1 MASIYGLAWRYLF
14 ANRVRSLLSVAA
26 VMLGVAVT
34 ISGSMIAES
43 VREGIL
49 RSDELRVLMEGMIAM
64 LDPAMLFIG
73 LVVMLATGFLIFNT
87 FGMTITRRR
96 QQIGGLRAL
105 GLTRGQTM
113 RVILAEALLLGVVG
127 AALGVIFS
135 LVLGQLLIAFIKPF
149 AGQMVAFGDATPE
162 LPVVIFA
169 AVMGLL
175 ITLLSVLLPARRAA
189 RAAPLD
195 ALREPEAAGL
205 EPARRGQTV
214 LGALLMAGLLAYVI
228 LMPPGEWVAYPLDTP
243 LTALVIL
250 LWLAGVLLL
259 LPGVIGLAARLG
271 RRLLPGTTGR
281 LMTDNLRRARG
292 RVTLTVLTLAFALLV
307 IIALNGFMDFFLN
320 HSVGATLKA
329 AGQRDAFFVSR
340 IDIAGGW
347 GEIIARGLDSI
358 MLADDELQALVETV
372 EGSAN
377 YTLNY
382 FVVVPE
388 LSFFGTGYF
397 SYMIDPVLLRGVGE
411 AMFTFSEG
419 DWNTALP
426 VMEAGCGAL
435 VSPAVAARNNVGL
448 GDTLT
453 VTGRGGPLDCTI
465 AGLGTSVAGATI
477 ISDTQHDQL
486 TDMNPSLVL
495 ILPHLDTDPDEL
507 AARIQALSASF
518 PEIRLTWVS
527 DFAVALDDSGEIIN
541 VAFNAM
547 LVLASFAAAFGVVN
561 TMLMSVDE
569 RRREI
574 GLLRAVGAT
583 RAQMRRI
590 IIGEAVFMGA
600 VGGVV
605 GLAAGLG
612 AVLVIVLTYGLNSMG
627 LDADLLPIALAS
639 AQTALATGFA
649 GLIAAPVMAALA
661 AWLPAR
667 GILRE
672 TPIETLALT

>member
-73 LVVMLATGFLIFNT
+73 LVVMLAAGFLIFNT

-113 RVILAEALLLGVVG
+113 RVILAEALLLGVAG

-205 EPARRGQTV
+205 EPARRGQTA
-214 LGALLMAGLLAYVI
+214 LGAILMAGLLAYVI
-228 LMPPGEWVAYPLDTP
+228 LMPPGEWVAYPLDAP

-340 IDIAGGW
+340 IDITGGW
-347 GEIIARGLDSI
+347 GEIIARRLDSI
-358 MLADDELQALVETV
+358 MLADDELQALVEVV

-388 LSFFGTGYF
+388 LSFFGSGYF
-397 SYMIDPVLLRGVGE
+397 SYMINPVLLRGVGE

-453 VTGRGGPLDCTI
+453 ITGRGGPLDCTI

-495 ILPHLDTDPDEL
+495 ILPHLDTDPAEL
-507 AARIQALSASF
+507 AARIQALSANF

-583 RAQMRRI
+583 RAQMQRI

-612 AVLVIVLTYGLNSMG
+612 AVLVIVLTYGLNSIG

>member
-73 LVVMLATGFLIFNT
+73 LVVMLAAGFLIFNT

-113 RVILAEALLLGVVG
+113 RVILAEALLLGVAG

-205 EPARRGQTV
+205 EPARRGQTA
-214 LGALLMAGLLAYVI
+214 LGAILMAGLLAYVI
-228 LMPPGEWVAYPLDTP
+228 LMPPGEWVAYPLDAP

-250 LWLAGVLLL
+250 LWLAGVMLL

-340 IDIAGGW
+340 IDITGGW
-347 GEIIARGLDSI
+347 GEIIARRLDSI
-358 MLADDELQALVETV
+358 MLADDELQALVEVV

-388 LSFFGTGYF
+388 LSFFGSGYF

-453 VTGRGGPLDCTI
+453 ITGRGGPLDCTI

-495 ILPHLDTDPDEL
+495 ILPHLDTDPAEL
-507 AARIQALSASF
+507 AARIQALSANF

-612 AVLVIVLTYGLNSMG
+612 AVLVIVLTYGLNSIG

>member
-1 MASIYGLAWRYLF
+1 MSSIYGLAWRYLF

-73 LVVMLATGFLIFNT
+73 LVVMLAAGFLIFNT

-105 GLTRGQTM
+105 GMTRGQTM

-135 LVLGQLLIAFIKPF
+135 LVLGPLLIAFIKPF
-149 AGQMVAFGDATPE
+149 AGQMVAFGAATPA
-162 LPVVIFA
+162 LPVVLFA
-169 AVMGLL
+169 AVMGPL

-195 ALREPEAAGL
+195 ALREPESAGL
-205 EPARRGQTV
+205 EPARRGQTA
-214 LGALLMAGLLAYVI
+214 LGAALLAGLLAYVV
-228 LMPPGEWVAYPLDTP
+228 LMPPGEWVTYPLDTP
-243 LTALVIL
+243 LTALFVL
-250 LWLAGVLLL
+250 LWLVGIMLL

-292 RVTLTVLTLAFALLV
+292 RVMLTVLTLAFVLLV

-347 GEIIARGLDSI
+347 GEIIARRLDSI
-358 MLADDELQALVETV
+358 MLADDELQALVKVV

-388 LSFFGTGYF
+388 LSFFGSGYF
-397 SYMIDPVLLRGVGE
+397 SYMIDPALLRGMGD

-419 DWNTALP
+419 GWNSALP

-453 VTGRGGPLDCTI
+453 ITGRSGPLDCTI

-477 ISDTQHDQL
+477 ISDTAHDQL

-495 ILPHLDTDPDEL
+495 ILPHLDTDPAEL
-507 AARIQALSASF
+507 AARIQALSGDF

-527 DFAVALDDSGEIIN
+527 DFSVALDDSGEIIN

-612 AVLVIVLTYGLNSMG
+612 AVLVIVLTYGLNSIG
-627 LDADLLPIALAS
+627 LNADLLPIALAS
-639 AQTALATGFA
+639 AQAALATGFV

>member
-1 MASIYGLAWRYLF
+1 
-14 ANRVRSLLSVAA
+14 VRSLLSVAA

-73 LVVMLATGFLIFNT
+73 LVVMLAASFLIFNT

-113 RVILAEALLLGVVG
+113 RVILAEALLLGVAG

-205 EPARRGQTV
+205 EPARRGQTA
-214 LGALLMAGLLAYVI
+214 LGAILMAGLLAYVI
-228 LMPPGEWVAYPLDTP
+228 LMPPGEWVAYPLDAP

-250 LWLAGVLLL
+250 LWLAGVVLL

-340 IDIAGGW
+340 IDITGGW
-347 GEIIARGLDSI
+347 GEIIARRLDSI
-358 MLADDELQALVETV
+358 MLADDELQALVEV
-372 EGSAN
+372 IEGSAN

-388 LSFFGTGYF
+388 LSFFGSGYF
-397 SYMIDPVLLRGVGE
+397 SYMINPVLLRGVGE

-453 VTGRGGPLDCTI
+453 ITGRGGPLDCTI

-495 ILPHLDTDPDEL
+495 ILPHLDTDPAEL
-507 AARIQALSASF
+507 AARIQALSANF

-612 AVLVIVLTYGLNSMG
+612 AVLVIVLTYGLNSIG

>member
-73 LVVMLATGFLIFNT
+73 LVVMLAAGFLIFNT

>member
-1 MASIYGLAWRYLF
+1 MSSIYGLAWRYLF

-34 ISGSMIAES
+34 ISGSMIAGS

-73 LVVMLATGFLIFNT
+73 LVVMLAAGFLIFNT

-149 AGQMVAFGDATPE
+149 AGQMVAFGDAAPAP
-162 LPVVIFA
+162 PVVIFA

-205 EPARRGQTV
+205 EPARRGQTA
-214 LGALLMAGLLAYVI
+214 LGAILMAGLLAYVI
-228 LMPPGEWVAYPLDTP
+228 LMPPGEWVAYPLDAP

-250 LWLAGVLLL
+250 LWLAGVMLL

-358 MLADDELQALVETV
+358 MLADDELQALVKTV

-388 LSFFGTGYF
+388 LSFFGSGYF
-397 SYMIDPVLLRGVGE
+397 SYMINPVLLRGVGDV
-411 AMFTFSEG
+411 MFTFSEG

-453 VTGRGGPLDCTI
+453 ITGRGGPLDCTI

-477 ISDTQHDQL
+477 ISDTQRDQL

-495 ILPHLDTDPDEL
+495 ILPHLDTDPAEL
-507 AARIQALSASF
+507 AARIQALSANF

-612 AVLVIVLTYGLNSMG
+612 AVLIIVLTYGLNSIG

-639 AQTALATGFA
+639 AQAALATGFA

>member
-73 LVVMLATGFLIFNT
+73 LVVMLAAGFLIFNT

-113 RVILAEALLLGVVG
+113 RVILAEALLLGVAG

-205 EPARRGQTV
+205 EPARRGQTA
-214 LGALLMAGLLAYVI
+214 LGAILMAGLLAYVI
-228 LMPPGEWVAYPLDTP
+228 LMPPGEWVAYPLDAP

-340 IDIAGGW
+340 IDITGGW
-347 GEIIARGLDSI
+347 GEIIARRLDSI
-358 MLADDELQALVETV
+358 MLADDELQALVEVV

-388 LSFFGTGYF
+388 LSFFGSGYF
-397 SYMIDPVLLRGVGE
+397 SYMINPVLLRGVGE

-453 VTGRGGPLDCTI
+453 ITGRGGPLDCTI

-495 ILPHLDTDPDEL
+495 ILPHLDTDPAEL
-507 AARIQALSASF
+507 AARIQALSANF

-612 AVLVIVLTYGLNSMG
+612 AVLVIVLTYGLNSIG

>member
-1 MASIYGLAWRYLF
+1 MASIYGLTWRYLF

-73 LVVMLATGFLIFNT
+73 LVVMLAASFLIFNT

-113 RVILAEALLLGVVG
+113 RVILAEALLLGVAG

-205 EPARRGQTV
+205 EPARRGQTA
-214 LGALLMAGLLAYVI
+214 LGAILMAGLLAYVI
-228 LMPPGEWVAYPLDTP
+228 LMPPGEWVAYPLDAP

-250 LWLAGVLLL
+250 LWLAGVVLL

-340 IDIAGGW
+340 IDITGGW
-347 GEIIARGLDSI
+347 GEIIARRLDSI
-358 MLADDELQALVETV
+358 MLADDELQALVEV
-372 EGSAN
+372 IEGSAN

-388 LSFFGTGYF
+388 LSFFGSGYF
-397 SYMIDPVLLRGVGE
+397 SYMINPVLLRGVGE

-453 VTGRGGPLDCTI
+453 ITGRGGPLDCTI

-495 ILPHLDTDPDEL
+495 ILPHLDTDPAEL
-507 AARIQALSASF
+507 AARIQALSANF

-612 AVLVIVLTYGLNSMG
+612 AVLVIVLTYGLNSIG